1 MLNKMDSIQDDHTQI
16 LNPSNT
22 AVHSLKRARTGHEIT
37 ARAIK
42 TPAFSY
48 VCLELMSDGAAPPAL
63 DDLSVKSYLTS
74 GLSQFLG
81 LTGSAI
87 SVDILK
93 VEDKACW
100 IRVPREDLSA
110 VLAATGQWA
119 SCFDGSNRMAWRL
132 RASGNWLG
140 SILGATNAQNVW
152 RG

>member
-1 MLNKMDSIQDDHTQI
+1 MPDS
-16 LNPSNT
+16 SET
-22 AVHSLKRARTGHEIT
+22 ALHSLKRSRTGQEIT

-48 VCLELMSDGAAPPAL
+48 ACLELMSDGAAPPAL
-63 DDLSVKSYLTS
+63 DDLSVRSYLTS

-93 VEDKACW
+93 VEDKECW
-100 IRVPREDLSA
+100 VRVPREDLSA
-110 VLAATGQWA
+110 VLAATGQW
-119 SCFDGSNRMAWRL
+119 SSGFDGGSRMAWRL
-132 RASGNWLG
+132 KASGNWLG
-140 SILGATNAQNVW
+140 SLLGASNAQNVW

>member
-1 MLNKMDSIQDDHTQI
+1 MSD
-16 LNPSNT
+16 NT
-22 AVHSLKRARTGHEIT
+22 AIVLHGQKRARTGHEMT
-37 ARAIK
+37 SRAIK
-42 TPAFSY
+42 NPVFSY
-48 VCLELMSDGAAPPAL
+48 ACLELMSDGATPPAL
-63 DDLSVKSYLTS
+63 DDLSVRSYLTS

-93 VEDKACW
+93 VQDTLCW

-119 SCFDGSNRMAWRL
+119 SGFDGGSRMAWRVK
-132 RASGNWLG
+132 ASGNWLG
-140 SILGATNAQNVW
+140 SILGASNAENVW

>member
-1 MLNKMDSIQDDHTQI
+1 MESTQVVDI
-16 LNPSNT
+16 AMANTSDVPSP
-22 AVHSLKRARTGHEIT
+22 SLKRNRTGQEST

-48 VCLELMSDGAAPPAL
+48 VCLELMSDGATPPSL
-63 DDLSVKSYLTS
+63 DDLSVRSYLTS

-93 VEDKACW
+93 VEDKECW
-100 IRVPREDLSA
+100 VRVPREDLSA
-110 VLAATGQWA
+110 VLAATGQW
-119 SCFDGSNRMAWRL
+119 SSGVNNGSRMAWRL
-132 RASGNWLG
+132 KASGNWLG
-140 SILGATNAQNVW
+140 SLLRASNAQNVW